1 MYLCNEEIG
10 GIQMDSLDIIGIIIS
25 VMAIV
30 IVFYF

>member
-1 MYLCNEEIG
+1 MYLCNEGIG

-30 IVFYF
+30 IVFSF

>member
-30 IVFYF
+30 IVFSF